1 MRKITNEKA
10 IVIDG
15 MELPIITHDGKYECY
30 VEPLEK
36 IKRELDAMLSWH
48 SKVFVFRLDIR
59 IHKYSDDNQV
69 LTKFLTSYNE
79 WLKRKYKLNR
89 VGYAWCREVE
99 TAKKQHYHLVV
110 MIDGNEVRAMKN
122 VAEKAIE
129 IGSIQNL
136 SVWVPKNPSYF
147 IECKKLAAGDYSK
160 YKAAF
165 ERASYLAKA
174 RGKTIKGERAKSFH
188 TSRINPCLNEHGEVF
203 KAGDDYAKRVK
214 PKRKKVALNPEY
226 LKRLADEKRERQLM
240 AESKQR
246 MIEVNNLL
254 DSMCRQDLSP
264 GQDTSKLNIEF

>member
-1 MRKITNEKA
+1 MRKLTNKKT
-10 IVIDG
+10 VFIDG

-36 IKRELDAMLSWH
+36 IKRELDAMLSCH

-59 IHKYSDDNQV
+59 VHSYSADNQV

-79 WLKRKYKLNR
+79 WLKRKYNLNR
-89 VGYAWCREVE
+89 VAYAWCREVE
-99 TAKKQHYHLVV
+99 TAKKQHYHLLV

-136 SVWVPKNPSYF
+136 SVWVPKSPSYF
-147 IECKKLAAGDYSK
+147 IRCKKLAAGDYSK
-160 YKAAF
+160 YKLAF
-165 ERASYLAKA
+165 KRASYLAKA

-214 PKRKKVALNPEY
+214 PKRKKVVLNPEY
-226 LKRLADEKRERQLM
+226 LKKVADEKRDRQII
-240 AESKQR
+240 AQGKQDK
-246 MIEVNNLL
+246 IELDNLL
-254 DSMCRQDLSP
+254 DRMCRQDLSQ